1 MSSKKSTQNKH
12 DPISESEPEY
22 STDEGDEFSSD
33 CEVEKTPQKKS
44 KETKK
49 TSKDSSSSKK
59 VVHRSDKEKERKKK
73 LSKRRPQ
80 SPCPLTSF
88 DADIGLD
95 ISSIKFK
102 PKKAKISSI
111 VNIERKM
118 IKVTEPG
125 KNPYELFSLEKL
137 ETKSLNLIY
146 HLIYSLRL
154 SEDCITLNQIKKFI
168 QLKNLIV
175 GTNW

>member
-59 VVHRSDKEKERKKK
+59 VVHRSDKEKERKRK

-125 KNPYELFSLEKL
+125 KKPYEYAAIVFVRKAGDKVFEFNLP
-137 ETKSLNLIY
+137 LNLLPKIIKGLHY
-146 HLIYSLRL
+146 IEPDKEIYSA
-154 SEDCITLNQIKKFI
+154 
-168 QLKNLIV
+168 
-175 GTNW
+175 